1 MPFLHKEMAVMPAYI
16 IEYLAQR
23 SSHKRTGDY
32 RLAIGQNCFAKLC
45 ILVCE
50 IRIASVML
58 EAKIRSFAG

>member
-1 MPFLHKEMAVMPAYI
+1 MPFLHKEMAVMLTYI

-23 SSHKRTGDY
+23 SSQKRTGTY

-50 IRIASVML
+50 IRIACVAP
-58 EAKIRSFAG
+58 EAKI